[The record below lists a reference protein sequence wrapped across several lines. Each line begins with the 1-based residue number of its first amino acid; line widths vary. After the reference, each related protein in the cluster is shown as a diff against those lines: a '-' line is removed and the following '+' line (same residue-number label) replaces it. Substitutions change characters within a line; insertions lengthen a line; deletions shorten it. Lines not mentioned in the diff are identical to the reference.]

1 MPIKDHLDKFNRIIL
16 DLKNVDVKV
25 EDEDQ
30 ALILLRLLPTSHDY
44 FVNTLLYKRDSLSS
58 KDIKASLNSKEL
70 KRRVLQSHNDNQV
83 VQACWIK
90 IETYEN

>member
-70 KRRVLQSHNDNQV
+70 KRRVL
-83 VQACWIK
+83 
-90 IETYEN
+90 